1 MANPLERAAYSV
13 DPEPLQTGGRTG
25 LLFYRSAMDDEP
37 ATEVAFPDHVNAAG
51 CDLCEAA
58 RITPW
63 FHEDDICWIAEC
75 EICAVPMVVWRSHG
89 VKPPGEQLT
98 HMHHELARVVTENFT
113 FEHYV
118 DDNMRNIPDHYH
130 AHARPQGG
138 FFGHGLKRRTP

>member
-1 MANPLERAAYSV
+1 MPDDERAV
-13 DPEPLQTGGRTG
+13 DP
-25 LLFYRSAMDDEP
+25 D
-37 ATEVAFPDHVNAAG
+37 

-89 VKPPGEQLT
+89 VTPPGEHLA
-98 HMHHELARVVTENFT
+98 HMHDKLALVVSENFT

-138 FFGHGLKRRTP
+138 FFGHGYRRR

>member
-1 MANPLERAAYSV
+1 MTDFV
-13 DPEPLQTGGRTG
+13 
-25 LLFYRSAMDDEP
+25 RSDD
-37 ATEVAFPDHVNAAG
+37 

-75 EICAVPMVVWRSHG
+75 EICAVPMVVWRFHG
-89 VKPPGEQLT
+89 VEPPADHLE
-98 HMHHELARVVTENFT
+98 HMHGQLAAVVTENFE

-130 AHARPQGG
+130 AHARPRGG
-138 FFGHGLKRRTP
+138 FFGHGLKRKP

>member
-1 MANPLERAAYSV
+1 MAH
-13 DPEPLQTGGRTG
+13 
-25 LLFYRSAMDDEP
+25 
-37 ATEVAFPDHVNAAG
+37 DHVHDAD

-89 VKPPGEQLT
+89 VTPPADELA
-98 HMHHELARVVTENFT
+98 HMHEKLAAVVGEYFT

-130 AHARPQGG
+130 AHARPQGV
-138 FFGHGLKRRTP
+138 FFGHGLQRRTPQ